1 MRYFCSF
8 LLTNE
13 NVYGILFM
21 KGDKG
26 MSLELALVYIGV
38 ILMYFIGYCIGYSKR
53 TEQEFTEDW
62 EINELTDEEVE
73 KIINFFF
80 EIKKGK

>member
-1 MRYFCSF
+1 
-8 LLTNE
+8 
-13 NVYGILFM
+13 M

-26 MSLELALVYIGV
+26 MLLELALVYIGV
-38 ILMYFIGYCIGYSKR
+38 VLMYFVGYYVGYSKR

-62 EINELTDEEVE
+62 EIDELTDEEVE

>member
-1 MRYFCSF
+1 MLSF
-8 LLTNE
+8 LLTNG

-38 ILMYFIGYCIGYSKR
+38 VLMYFVGFCVGYSKR

-62 EINELTDEEVE
+62 EIDELTDEEVK
-73 KIINFFF
+73 KIIDFFF